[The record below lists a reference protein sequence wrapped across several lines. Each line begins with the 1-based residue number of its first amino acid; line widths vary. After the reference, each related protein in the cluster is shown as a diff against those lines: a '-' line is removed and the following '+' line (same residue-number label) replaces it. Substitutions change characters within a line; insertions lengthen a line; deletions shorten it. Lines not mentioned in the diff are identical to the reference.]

1 MSMDLVLWA
10 ACAIS
15 IPADL
20 PQADK
25 WSNYGGTD
33 WVYESQEWQVIVDN
47 PSSLTTPKEVLSI
60 NKDHKFPLEVVLEP
74 TRANRDGYAFWAKVS
89 ESVAIKC
96 GGATLESP
104 MGLIRLDAQGKE
116 IK

>member
-1 MSMDLVLWA
+1 MSMDIVVWA

-20 PQADK
+20 PQPDK

-33 WVYESQEWQVIVDN
+33 WAYETQEWQVVVDN
-47 PSSLTTPKEVLSI
+47 DLSI
-60 NKDHKFPLEVVLEP
+60 NTNTEIPSINDQHKYPLSVVIEP
-74 TRANRDGYAFWAKVS
+74 IGASEEGYAFWAKVS

-96 GGATLESP
+96 GGATLQSP
-104 MGLIRLDAQGKE
+104 MGVVRLDAQGKE
-116 IK
+116 TK